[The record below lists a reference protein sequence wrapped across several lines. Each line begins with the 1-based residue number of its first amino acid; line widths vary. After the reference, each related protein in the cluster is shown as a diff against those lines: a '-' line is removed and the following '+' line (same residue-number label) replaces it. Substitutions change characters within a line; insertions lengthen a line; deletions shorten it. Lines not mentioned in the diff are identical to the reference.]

1 MKPLAD
7 RLRPQSLDEVV
18 GQQHILGKGK
28 LLRRI
33 ADSGQLPN
41 MIFTGPPGTGKTTT
55 ANILAAA
62 SGKRLHKLNATTAS
76 LSDVK
81 AVIDE
86 VDTLLAP
93 GGVLLYLDEIQYFN
107 KKQQQALL
115 ECVEN
120 GGITL
125 IASTTEN
132 PYFYVYG
139 ALLSRCTVFE
149 FKPVPR
155 AEIVRALRRAL
166 TILQSERQAEI
177 TATDEALDAIA
188 ALSAGDVRKALGAL
202 ELLAMGRVGQ
212 DKIEIT
218 AEAAQEAAQSGAVR
232 YDRDSDIHY
241 DLLSA
246 FQKSLRGSDE
256 NAALFYLARLLA
268 GGDLPGVCRRL
279 LVTAAEDVGLAYPS
293 ALTFCKAAVDT
304 ALQVGLPEARIP
316 LADAVILVATAPKSN
331 SGILAIDQAWQ
342 DVEQGLGVEVPPHL
356 RDAHYAG
363 AEKLGRGL
371 TYRYPHSFPN
381 HYVKQAYLPADLKN
395 RVYYTPGDN
404 KLEQATRA
412 YWDRIKDEP
421 K

>member
-202 ELLAMGRVGQ
+202 ELLSMGRVGQ

-331 SGILAIDQAWQ
+331 SGILAIEQAWQ

-395 RVYYTPGDN
+395 RVYYHPGDN